1 MYHKDLEIWKLSIKF
16 VKEIYLVTEN
26 FPKSEL
32 YGLTSQLRRTAISIP
47 SNLAEGNARFSDKET
62 LRFIDI
68 TIGSIAEI
76 DTQLT
81 IAKEIGFLTHEQT
94 IKLIENLSKINAMAI
109 GLRKSLKNKQTDI
122 NEICE

>member
-32 YGLTSQLRRTAISIP
+32 YGLTSQLRRAAISIP